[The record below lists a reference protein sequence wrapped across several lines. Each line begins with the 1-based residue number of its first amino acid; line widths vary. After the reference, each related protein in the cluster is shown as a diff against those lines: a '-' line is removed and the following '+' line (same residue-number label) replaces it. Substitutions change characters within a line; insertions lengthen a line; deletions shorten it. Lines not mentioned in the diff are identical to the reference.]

1 MKKQNAVITIQLCY
15 AKLNS
20 IINDISKWNLTG
32 LRDAD
37 KAEILAIKDRA
48 RNLINELDGISTI
61 QLMKMKS
68 KEARQF
74 DNKVNKLIK
83 EWQEVRSVYSQLS
96 TSEDAKLFRVLGIK
110 PTSNWDEIKK
120 AYRAK
125 AKETHPDVVG
135 GSQSKFEKVQN
146 AYEELKARYGK

>member
-37 KAEILAIKDRA
+37 KAEILAVKDRA
-48 RNLINELDGISTI
+48 RKLINELDGISTI

-83 EWQEVRSVYSQLS
+83 EWQEVRSIYSQLS

-110 PTSNWDEIKK
+110 PTSSLS
-120 AYRAK
+120 A
-125 AKETHPDVVG
+125 
-135 GSQSKFEKVQN
+135 
-146 AYEELKARYGK
+146 

>member
-15 AKLNS
+15 TKLNS

-32 LRDAD
+32 LRDVD

-48 RNLINELDGISTI
+48 RRLINELDEISTI

-74 DNKVNKLIK
+74 NNKVNKIIK
-83 EWQEVRSVYSQLS
+83 EWQEVRSIYSQLN

-125 AKETHPDVVG
+125 AKETHPDAKQ
-135 GSQSKFEKVQN
+135 GSEKDFIKLKE
-146 AYEELKARYGK
+146 AYDRLKQLYGD